1 MNKIEIREAKIED
14 LNLILKLN
22 KKLFV
27 KEYNEFDNSLNLDWT
42 YSKRGKE
49 YFSERIKYNNGKAL
63 VVEKGNIV
71 IGYLCGG
78 IQEQEENI
86 EFYRKDGIYAE
97 LENMF
102 IEEKFRNLGIGGKL
116 IWVFI
121 EWCKEKKVDH
131 INVTASFQNKKAL
144 EFYRKYGFD
153 NYDTKLDLK
162 L

>member
-1 MNKIEIREAKIED
+1 MNKIEIREAKTKD
-14 LNLILKLN
+14 LISILKLN

-27 KEYNEFDNSLNLDWT
+27 KEYNEFDSSLNLDWT
-42 YSKRGKE
+42 YSKRGQE
-49 YFSERIKYNNGKAL
+49 YFSERIKYNNGKVL
-63 VVEKGNIV
+63 VVEKENII

-78 IQEQEENI
+78 IQEQEEEK

-102 IEEKFRNLGIGGKL
+102 IEKEFRSLGIGNKIVKL
-116 IWVFI
+116 FI
-121 EWCKEKKVDH
+121 EWCRKKKVNH

-144 EFYRKYGFD
+144 KFYRRYGFND
-153 NYDTKLDLK
+153 YDAKLDLK